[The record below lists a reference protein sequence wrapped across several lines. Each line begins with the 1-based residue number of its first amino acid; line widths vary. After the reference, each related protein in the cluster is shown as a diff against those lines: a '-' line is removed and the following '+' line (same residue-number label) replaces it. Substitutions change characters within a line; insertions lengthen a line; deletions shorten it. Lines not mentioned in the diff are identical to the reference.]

1 MVPNRKPLGSSV
13 AHVQPGSIGLTQATA
28 LASAS
33 PGLLSLGTRYTPSSA
48 AAFGASAGM
57 GGGSLVGSGGTAGG
71 LVSSNVGGLGVD
83 RDQNYRLAA
92 AIAGTGGRGRPRGR
106 RPLRGQ
112 FPVVPIDMV
121 RQLGIEQQVILQPA
135 APVAMRNKAV
145 LCRPLSMCRKTQS
158 SVVQYEGAPQDNN
171 SMSVQTEDVEE
182 LSIRRAQRKKDS
194 KPQKPPDSHHADD
207 DALSDTEVKSVK
219 RRATSDAQTST
230 PLMAKR
236 TDSNSQ
242 TDIPEEPSAK
252 AVQFIPVPVPV
263 PIFVPIPMCLYAHP
277 VPYLLPFPLPC
288 PFPLPLPAVGDTTE
302 SETGVL
308 ETLGVDDVAA
318 ELDAE
323 YTRQTDSASEA
334 EVSPRAEPEV
344 FTQPPE
350 EESDSLVIA
359 AESVASESTEQ
370 IHTPMHGRDRGLKRR
385 AESPPPEPEA
395 KSVADSERQLQ
406 IVPTQ
411 SLADRVSPT
420 EPITIQPPPSTPAAP
435 MTAPP
440 PKRPRHTMVVSDA
453 NYHLKF
459 SYGINAW
466 RHWVQQKLASL
477 SGVSST
483 ATQQQYPHLRT
494 ELLNMSDTDLNT
506 ALSQFVRE
514 VRKPNN
520 ECYVADSI
528 FYLCLGIQEYLNE
541 NGCTVNLFGGPVFSD
556 FSKALDE
563 ILANFQPR
571 ISPEGLLICRIE
583 EEHLW
588 EARQLGA
595 QSAEVVVLRIPVSW
609 ALCFVYLNRISPFFV
624 CHYKVLLFTML
635 YFNTKHFGLRLGTI
649 HRQLAFSQFQMINE
663 HNAGTAIL
671 CHLPGTVFGSD
682 EEALSTLRLDMNE
695 DYSERCPV
703 RLFKTYFSRCPPA
716 VRTSEDMF
724 YMTPVYFPDQSDYWY
739 SNTPMDPDDLQVILN
754 RIKMVKEIQEAFM
767 NGQPDGGF

>member
-1 MVPNRKPLGSSV
+1 MGANDQRWMNMNAPRSNRTITRKPLGSNV
-13 AHVQPGSIGLTQATA
+13 AHVQSGSIGLSQATA

-71 LVSSNVGGLGVD
+71 LVSSNVSGLGVD

-194 KPQKPPDSHHADD
+194 KPQKPPDSLHVDD

-219 RRATSDAQTST
+219 RRATLDAQTST
-230 PLMAKR
+230 PLTAKLI
-236 TDSNSQ
+236 DSNSQ
-242 TDIPEEPSAK
+242 TEAPEEPTSK

-263 PIFVPIPMCLYAHP
+263 PIFVPIPVCLFARP

-288 PFPLPLPAVGDTTE
+288 PILLPLPAVGDTTE

-323 YTRQTDSASEA
+323 YARQTDSASEA
-334 EVSPRAEPEV
+334 EVSPRTEPEV

-359 AESVASESTEQ
+359 AESTAPESAEQ
-370 IHTPMHGRDRGLKRR
+370 IHTPIHGGDRGLKRR

-395 KSVADSERQLQ
+395 ESVADSERQLQ
-406 IVPTQ
+406 IVPAQ
-411 SLADRVSPT
+411 SLADRVQLT
-420 EPITIQPPPSTPAAP
+420 ESITIQPPHSTPAAA

-466 RHWVQQKLASL
+466 RHWVQQKLTSL
-477 SGVSST
+477 SGVNST

-595 QSAEVVVLRIPVSW
+595 QSAEVVILR
-609 ALCFVYLNRISPFFV
+609 
-624 CHYKVLLFTML
+624 VLLFTML

-682 EEALSTLRLDMNE
+682 EEASSTLRLDMNE

-716 VRTSEDMF
+716 VRSSEDMF

>member
-1 MVPNRKPLGSSV
+1 SRKPLGSNV
-13 AHVQPGSIGLTQATA
+13 AHVQPGSIGLSQATA

-33 PGLLSLGTRYTPSSA
+33 PGLLSLGSRYTPSSA

-71 LVSSNVGGLGVD
+71 LVSSNVSGLGVD

-194 KPQKPPDSHHADD
+194 KPQKPPDSLYVDD
-207 DALSDTEVKSVK
+207 DVLSDTEVKSVK
-219 RRATSDAQTST
+219 RRATFDAQTST
-230 PLMAKR
+230 PLMAKLI
-236 TDSNSQ
+236 DSDSQ
-242 TDIPEEPSAK
+242 TDAPEEPPAK

-263 PIFVPIPMCLYAHP
+263 PIFVPIPVCLFARP

-288 PFPLPLPAVGDTTE
+288 PVPLPIPAVGDTTE

-323 YTRQTDSASEA
+323 YARQTDSASEA
-334 EVSPRAEPEV
+334 EVSPRIEPEV

-359 AESVASESTEQ
+359 AESTAPESAEQ
-370 IHTPMHGRDRGLKRR
+370 IHTPIHCRDRGLKRR
-385 AESPPPEPEA
+385 AESPPPESEA
-395 KSVADSERQLQ
+395 ESVACSEHQLQ
-406 IVPTQ
+406 IVPAQ
-411 SLADRVSPT
+411 SLADRVQIT
-420 EPITIQPPPSTPAAP
+420 ESITIQPPPSALAAP

-477 SGVSST
+477 SGVNST

-595 QSAEVVVLRIPVSW
+595 QSAEV
-609 ALCFVYLNRISPFFV
+609 
-624 CHYKVLLFTML
+624 LLFTML

-671 CHLPGTVFGSD
+671 CHLPGTIFGSD
-682 EEALSTLRLDMNE
+682 EEASSTLRLDMNE

-716 VRTSEDMF
+716 VRSSEDMF

-739 SNTPMDPDDLQVILN
+739 SNSPMDPDDLQVILN